1 MGPKSTLRLMR
12 TVGPSLASLAQSSW
26 SLLAMALVIVEVLVA
41 AGVEVL
47 LVAAVAAVILPNF

>member
-1 MGPKSTLRLMR
+1 MPLLILTPITVVTLAIAVVRAH
-12 TVGPSLASLAQSSW
+12 P
-26 SLLAMALVIVEVLVA
+26 LLEVVVLVIVEVLVA